1 MKSTKPKTLKTS
13 VSIKAQLVIGFL
25 IPIIFVIIVGISGYS
40 RAADG
45 MRENYENSARTAMEM
60 SVSCLDQAFK
70 PIATNILTLSSD
82 TNISG
87 LIKGFY
93 DKNTSNRS
101 FYSSSASETFY
112 VVEGTDDYAV
122 YCSIMSGSKTNP
134 GVLIIDISKQA
145 IIDLMKQMDFGEN
158 SSVFFITPEN
168 LIIQTGTSSIDL
180 LNTDF
185 YQSLTS
191 SEAATTN
198 DNGLVAE
205 YVKYNNEDYYFL
217 TEAISSFHIN

>member
-1 MKSTKPKTLKTS
+1 MTTVNLYNRTSEATFIEELK
-13 VSIKAQLVIGFL
+13 VSEDE
-25 IPIIFVIIVGISGYS
+25 
-40 RAADG
+40 ADMFAG
-45 MRENYENSARTAMEM
+45 
-60 SVSCLDQAFK
+60 
-70 PIATNILTLSSD
+70 SSIYWGSYHP
-82 TNISG
+82 TI
-87 LIKGFY
+87 
-93 DKNTSNRS
+93 DKHL
-101 FYSSSASETFY
+101 ETT
-112 VVEGTDDYAV
+112 EDDYAV
-122 YCSIMSGSKTNP
+122 YCSIISGSKTNP

-168 LIIQTGTSSIDL
+168 RIIQTGTSSIDL

-191 SEAATTN
+191 SEAATAN